1 MLFIISLCAFSA
13 SLLTFFSGFGLGTL
27 LSAVMMLFFPPELA
41 IALTAVV
48 HFANNILK
56 AFLVARY
63 ANRSV
68 LMRFGIPALIA
79 SLLGALVLFQMST
92 LQPVFTYSIASHTC
106 TVTYLKLILGFLLL
120 FFASMEM
127 IPRLSKIQFASDWLI
142 PGGFLSGFFGGLSGH
157 QGALRSV
164 FLLRSGLSKEAYIGT
179 GALISLAIDLSR
191 TSVYASRFRTIDW
204 AHYQTILLV
213 ATSSALVGALLGNR
227 LLKKVTLQFI
237 QIITALLLTGIG
249 LALLFGII

>member
-1 MLFIISLCAFSA
+1 MLLTIGLCAFAA

-79 SLLGALVLFQMST
+79 SLLGALVLFQLST
-92 LQPVFTYSIASHTC
+92 LQPIYTYPIASHTC
-106 TVTYLKLILGFLLL
+106 SVTYLKIMLGVLLL
-120 FFASMEM
+120 FFAAMEI
-127 IPRLSKIQFASDWLI
+127 IPRLSKIQFGRDWLI

-157 QGALRSV
+157 QGALRSA

-179 GALISLAIDLSR
+179 GALISLAIDFSR

-204 AHYQTILLV
+204 TQYQTVLLV
-213 ATSSALVGALLGNR
+213 AISAALTGAVLGKR
-227 LLKKVTLQFI
+227 LLKKVTFHLI
-237 QIITALLLTGIG
+237 QILTAILLTGIG
-249 LALLFGII
+249 VALLFGII